1 MNNKQVDILLS
12 VYNPN
17 EEYLI
22 KQLISL
28 NNQTYPN
35 LKLYIFDDCIK
46 KRCNL
51 DLFEKYITNFSYE
64 VLPYCEENL
73 NYMGAFEKLVQRS
86 DGEYIAFCDSD
97 DTMKAEMLE
106 TLYQCAEEQKVDIVI
121 CGYETYPDGKSFS
134 PGYTLNKKMTPEELI

>member
-35 LKLYIFDDCIK
+35 LKLYI
-46 KRCNL
+46 L
-51 DLFEKYITNFSYE
+51 LAHDLQSNYKHGSLQSFRY
-64 VLPYCEENL
+64 NL
-73 NYMGAFEKLVQRS
+73 N
-86 DGEYIAFCDSD
+86 C
-97 DTMKAEMLE
+97 
-106 TLYQCAEEQKVDIVI
+106 
-121 CGYETYPDGKSFS
+121 
-134 PGYTLNKKMTPEELI
+134 

>member
-46 KRCNL
+46 KRCNVYF
-51 DLFEKYITNFSYE
+51 FE
-64 VLPYCEENL
+64 
-73 NYMGAFEKLVQRS
+73 
-86 DGEYIAFCDSD
+86 
-97 DTMKAEMLE
+97 
-106 TLYQCAEEQKVDIVI
+106 
-121 CGYETYPDGKSFS
+121 
-134 PGYTLNKKMTPEELI
+134 